1 MKRKALLLAA
11 VVFICGIPL
20 LTKASE
26 TKATSSG
33 IKSIGNIVYQ
43 SRAGSVELYAEDIAL
58 LQEKLDSVPDEIF
71 NPVLYSHMH
80 SWEYIDITAK
90 RHTKHCAG
98 CGSSHDIIE
107 MHQAAER
114 KTCMIPYDDEEYIG
128 YAKVCECGYEWK
140 EEMYHNLVYDP
151 KDDETHTVS
160 CALSGTEYCNGMSPM
175 EEEHSM
181 ILYATDESHH
191 LASCS
196 KCGFTGEEECVFEEE
211 ITVDS
216 DDETADPEVRK
227 YCKCG
232 NYITESSSG
241 GEEPEPEEPDPEK
254 PDPEEPDPDE
264 GEDEL
269 KNPDPPDPSG
279 TETGGAE
286 GTENP
291 EETEER
297 NTDDQ
302 TETESEG
309 GML

>member
-1 MKRKALLLAA
+1 MKRNMAFMLTL
-11 VVFICGIPL
+11 FIFIGIPL
-20 LTKASE
+20 LTKASD

-43 SRAGSVELYAEDIAL
+43 GRAGSVELYAEDIAL
-58 LQEKLDSVPDEIF
+58 LEEKLASVPDEIF
-71 NPVLYSHMH
+71 NPILYSHMH
-80 SWEYIDITAK
+80 SWEYTDITAK

-107 MHQAAER
+107 QHQVA
-114 KTCMIPYDDEEYIG
+114 KTSNCMIPYDDEEYIG
-128 YAKVCECGYEWK
+128 RAKVCDCGYEWK

-151 KDDETHTVS
+151 KDDETHMVS

-181 ILYATDESHH
+181 VLYATDESHH

-196 KCGFTGEEECVFEEE
+196 KCGFTGKEEECVFDEE
-211 ITVDS
+211 ITVDR
-216 DDETADPEVRK
+216 DDETLDPEVRK

-241 GEEPEPEEPDPEK
+241 GEEPDPEEPN
-254 PDPEEPDPDE
+254 PEEPDPDE

-269 KNPDPPDPSG
+269 KKPDPPDPSG
-279 TETGGAE
+279 TETE
-286 GTENP
+286 GSEEIENS
-291 EETEER
+291 EKTEEQ

>member
-1 MKRKALLLAA
+1 MKRNMAFMLAL
-11 VVFICGIPL
+11 FIFIGIPL

-33 IKSIGNIVYQ
+33 IKSVGNIVYQ

-58 LQEKLDSVPDEIF
+58 LQEKLNSVPDEIF
-71 NPVLYSHMH
+71 NPILYSHMH

-107 MHQAAER
+107 EHQAA
-114 KTCMIPYDDEEYIG
+114 KTNNCMISYDGEEYIG
-128 YAKVCECGYEWK
+128 RAKVCDCGYEWK
-140 EEMYHNLVYDP
+140 EEMYHNLVYDS
-151 KDDETHTVS
+151 KDDGTHTVS

-181 ILYATDESHH
+181 VLYATDESHH

-196 KCGFTGEEECVFEEE
+196 SCGFTGQEEECVFDEE

-216 DDETADPEVRK
+216 DDETSDPEVRK

-241 GEEPEPEEPDPEK
+241 GSEPDTEEPDPEK
-254 PDPEEPDPDE
+254 PDPDD

-269 KNPDPPDPSG
+269 KKPDPPDPSG
-279 TETGGAE
+279 TETGE
-286 GTENP
+286 S
-291 EETEER
+291 EE
-297 NTDDQ
+297 TDDQ
-302 TETESEG
+302 TETEEESEG
-309 GML
+309 GMS